1 MIREVNATDGMDM
14 LVITGKNNYQRND
27 ANTVEP
33 QSRGAVVWLAA
44 VVCEDGCKKQKTQHH
59 AATASVLE
67 TCPRKQTNKVKV
79 YHYVS

>member
-33 QSRGAVVWLAA
+33 LSRGLLF
-44 VVCEDGCKKQKTQHH
+44 GSQQSLRRRMQKQKTQHH